1 MQSAGPE
8 VGMTSKAAGGVSLV
22 RDVAADVQALSRIV
36 QEVEEF
42 AAAAG
47 VASAPAQRV
56 SLAIDELVTNIILY
70 AQESGDPV
78 PVHLEVHCDP
88 GEVRVVIEHSGVA
101 FDPFVEAPVP
111 DTSLPLAERP
121 IGGLGVFLVRSLM
134 SDTRYERVGDRN
146 RVILTRTLDGGGQEE
161 QPS

>member
-1 MQSAGPE
+1 MASKTAG
-8 VGMTSKAAGGVSLV
+8 AISLV
-22 RDVAADVQALSRIV
+22 RD
-36 QEVEEF
+36 F
-42 AAAAG
+42 AAETRTVSQIIEDVETFAEASG
-47 VASAPAQRV
+47 VASGPTQRV
-56 SLAIDELVTNIILY
+56 SLAIDELVTNIALY
-70 AQESGDPV
+70 ASPDGDPV

-88 GEVRVVIEHSGVA
+88 GKVRVVIEHSGVA

-111 DTSLPLAERP
+111 DTSLPLADRP

-146 RVILTRTLDGGGQEE
+146 RVILTRTLDGEDQEE

>member
-1 MQSAGPE
+1 MAP
-8 VGMTSKAAGGVSLV
+8 KPAGGASLV
-22 RDVAADVQALSRIV
+22 RDFAADVQSLSQLIE
-36 QEVEEF
+36 EVEAL
-42 AAAAG
+42 AAANG
-47 VASAPAQRV
+47 VASGPAQRV
-56 SLAIDELVTNIILY
+56 SLAIDELVTNIICY
-70 AQESGDPV
+70 ASRDGAPV
-78 PVHLEVHCDP
+78 PVHLEVHCDAN
-88 GEVRVVIEHSGVA
+88 EMRVVIEHTGVA

-111 DTSLPLAERP
+111 DTSLPLADRP